1 MIAVLAKI
9 LQQLEL
15 LTITGKDAERMTAI
29 KSMVRDLIELIRAE
43 QARRKETPNDP

>member
-1 MIAVLAKI
+1 MVSVLAKI

-29 KSMVRDLIELIRAE
+29 KGMVRDLIELIRAE
-43 QARRKETPNDP
+43 EEKNAKAGG